1 MAQESTVI
9 VSKNPEIEAIR
20 NYGVAHAL
28 LISMRPYQWLKNLF
42 VLMPLLFGRKLAEP
56 DAVMHALFACL
67 SFCLMSS
74 AIYIFNDIIDANEDR
89 AHPEKRS
96 RPIPSGALT
105 IRTALLGAVV
115 MLSLSLWLAIGLGS
129 SFLVVMGIYFVL
141 MIGYC
146 VILKQLIVLDAMTI
160 ASGFVLRVV
169 GGAIAVQVKPTH
181 WLIACAFL
189 LALYLAFAKRRQEL
203 LTLSDSETRHRQV
216 LDSYTVSYL
225 DQVNN
230 ILIGAT
236 VVCYALYTVA
246 PETVA
251 RFETDSLIYGTIFVI
266 YGLLRYMALIQ
277 DPTNGGDPSKMLM
290 KDRPLLLAVI
300 CWVIYNAAV
309 IYGSFL
315 KDL

>member
-1 MAQESTVI
+1 MAQESSVI
-9 VSKNPEIEAIR
+9 VSKNPEIEAIK
-20 NYGVAHAL
+20 NYGVVRAL

-42 VLMPLLFGRKLAEP
+42 VLMPLLFGRKLGEP
-56 DAVMHALFACL
+56 EAVMDALLACF

-74 AIYIFNDIIDANEDR
+74 AIYIFNDIIDAGEDR

-96 RPIPSGALT
+96 RPIPSGTLT
-105 IRTALLGAVV
+105 IKAAMLGAVA
-115 MLSLSLWLAIGLGS
+115 MLALSLWAAIGLGS
-129 SFLVVMGIYFVL
+129 SFLVVMGIYFAL

-203 LTLSDSETRHRQV
+203 LTLSDTDTRHRQV

-246 PETVA
+246 PETVE
-251 RFETDSLIYGTIFVI
+251 RFGTDSLIYGTIFVI

-277 DPTNGGDPSKMLM
+277 DPSNGGDPSKMLM
-290 KDRPLLLAVI
+290 KDRPLLVAVV

>member
-1 MAQESTVI
+1 
-9 VSKNPEIEAIR
+9 
-20 NYGVAHAL
+20 
-28 LISMRPYQWLKNLF
+28 
-42 VLMPLLFGRKLAEP
+42 
-56 DAVMHALFACL
+56 
-67 SFCLMSS
+67 
-74 AIYIFNDIIDANEDR
+74 
-89 AHPEKRS
+89 
-96 RPIPSGALT
+96 
-105 IRTALLGAVV
+105 
-115 MLSLSLWLAIGLGS
+115 
-129 SFLVVMGIYFVL
+129 
-141 MIGYC
+141 
-146 VILKQLIVLDAMTI
+146 
-160 ASGFVLRVV
+160 VLRVV

-203 LTLSDSETRHRQV
+203 LTLSDTDTRHRQV

-246 PETVA
+246 PETVE
-251 RFETDSLIYGTIFVI
+251 RFGTDSLIYGTIFVI

-277 DPTNGGDPSKMLM
+277 DPSNGGDPSKMLM
-290 KDRPLLLAVI
+290 KDRPLLVAVV

>member
-1 MAQESTVI
+1 M
-9 VSKNPEIEAIR
+9 
-20 NYGVAHAL
+20 
-28 LISMRPYQWLKNLF
+28 
-42 VLMPLLFGRKLAEP
+42 LA
-56 DAVMHALFACL
+56 
-67 SFCLMSS
+67 
-74 AIYIFNDIIDANEDR
+74 
-89 AHPEKRS
+89 
-96 RPIPSGALT
+96 
-105 IRTALLGAVV
+105 
-115 MLSLSLWLAIGLGS
+115 LSLWAAIGLGS
-129 SFLVVMGIYFVL
+129 SFLVVMGIYFAL

-203 LTLSDSETRHRQV
+203 LTLSDTDTRHRQV

-246 PETVA
+246 PETVE
-251 RFETDSLIYGTIFVI
+251 RFGTDSLIYGTLCNIRSAALHGIDSRSFQWGRSEQDA
-266 YGLLRYMALIQ
+266 YEGQALAGGGSLLGDIQ
-277 DPTNGGDPSKMLM
+277 RRGHLWFFS
-290 KDRPLLLAVI
+290 
-300 CWVIYNAAV
+300 
-309 IYGSFL
+309 
-315 KDL
+315 

>member
-1 MAQESTVI
+1 MAQESSVI
-9 VSKNPEIEAIR
+9 VSKNPEIEAFK
-20 NYGVAHAL
+20 NYGVARAL

-42 VLMPLLFGRKLAEP
+42 VLMPLLFGKKLSEP
-56 DAVMHALFACL
+56 DAVMHALLACL

-74 AIYIFNDIIDANEDR
+74 AIYIFNDIIDATEDR

-96 RPIPSGALT
+96 RPIPSGALS
-105 IRTALLGAVV
+105 IRTALLGAVA
-115 MLSLSLWLAIGLGS
+115 MLALSSWMAVGLGS

-169 GGAIAVQVKPTH
+169 GGAIAVEVKPTH

-203 LTLSDSETRHRQV
+203 LLLSDCEARRRQV
-216 LDSYTVSYL
+216 LDSYSVSYL

-251 RFETDSLIYGTIFVI
+251 RFGTDSLIYGTVFVI
-266 YGLLRYMALIQ
+266 YGLLRYLALIQ
-277 DPTNGGDPSKMLM
+277 NPVNGGDPSRLLI
-290 KDRPLLLAVI
+290 KDKPLLLAVAG
-300 CWVIYNAAV
+300 WVIYNAAV
-309 IYGSFL
+309 IYGYL
-315 KDL
+315 PKDF

>member
-1 MAQESTVI
+1 MLALSSWMAV
-9 VSKNPEIEAIR
+9 
-20 NYGVAHAL
+20 
-28 LISMRPYQWLKNLF
+28 
-42 VLMPLLFGRKLAEP
+42 
-56 DAVMHALFACL
+56 
-67 SFCLMSS
+67 
-74 AIYIFNDIIDANEDR
+74 
-89 AHPEKRS
+89 
-96 RPIPSGALT
+96 
-105 IRTALLGAVV
+105 
-115 MLSLSLWLAIGLGS
+115 GLGS

-169 GGAIAVQVKPTH
+169 GGAIAVEVKPTH

-203 LTLSDSETRHRQV
+203 LLLSDCEARRRQV
-216 LDSYTVSYL
+216 LDSYSVSYL

-251 RFETDSLIYGTIFVI
+251 RFGTDSLIYGTVFVI
-266 YGLLRYMALIQ
+266 YGLLRYLALIQ
-277 DPTNGGDPSKMLM
+277 NPVNGGDPSRLLI
-290 KDRPLLLAVI
+290 KDKPLLLAVAG
-300 CWVIYNAAV
+300 WVIYNAAV
-309 IYGSFL
+309 IYGYL
-315 KDL
+315 PKDF